1 MRCVGLAVVVAL
13 AGCVEPDAPPPAV
26 TDPPRPPAPPAGAW
40 LHDEDGDG
48 VVDAADNCPHVRNP
62 DQADDGER
70 AAGALAD
77 GVGDACDPQPA
88 LAGNAIAMFVGQFAP
103 TATADLDGDAVRLGV
118 PGWLVLDDPPI
129 PGRAV
134 MQAGVRLATVD
145 GRRGGITMTRL
156 DGGGGCQLI
165 EDRLRLAAPTPAS
178 ISGVPPLPPNAPLT
192 LALTTASGR
201 WQCAVAADGAPPFVL
216 ASPADAPDAD
226 VGQVHLYAMADHAW
240 VDYVVVITLAP

>member
-1 MRCVGLAVVVAL
+1 MRRGLVIVGAL
-13 AGCVEPDAPPPAV
+13 AGCVEPAASPSEL
-26 TDPPRPPAPPAGAW
+26 DPPRAHPGPAGAW
-40 LHDEDGDG
+40 FHDEDGDG
-48 VVDAADNCPHVRNP
+48 VVDASDNCPHVGNP
-62 DQADDGER
+62 AQADQGER
-70 AAGALAD
+70 AAGAVAD

-88 LAGNAIAMFVGQFAP
+88 LAGNAIALFVGQFSP
-103 TATADLDGDAVRLGV
+103 TANAAVDGDAVRLGV
-118 PGWLVLDDPPI
+118 PGWLVLDDPI

-134 MQAGVRLATVD
+134 MQAGVRIATVD

-165 EDRLRLAAPTPAS
+165 DDQLRLDAPAPAS
-178 ISGVPPLPPNAPLT
+178 MAGVPALPPGTPMT

-201 WQCAVAADGAPPFVL
+201 WQCALAATGLPPIALGA
-216 ASPADAPDAD
+216 AADAPDAD